1 VRTTYFF
8 RMHTPPSDALL
19 SRFAPLLPVDTTG
32 IVAHQAPDFF
42 ALWEAL
48 EKEAGHQCDV
58 PFWAAVWPGARL
70 LARYILHNSGL
81 VAGKSVLDLGAGGAV
96 VAIAAARSGAK
107 HVVANDTDPIARAVA
122 VKNSCEN
129 NESFTIDDHN
139 FLTADD
145 TPAFDIVFLA
155 DMFYE
160 ESTVAPLL
168 LLLRR
173 MSAAGAQV
181 FIADGNRPFTP
192 KSCLEPVTTGE
203 VTVDFD
209 LEGCG
214 QRTVTL
220 YRFVAADGKY
230 G

>member
-1 VRTTYFF
+1 
-8 RMHTPPSDALL
+8 MHALPSEALL

-42 ALWEAL
+42 ALWEAM
-48 EKEAGHQCDV
+48 EKEAGHTCDV

-81 VAGKSVLDLGAGGAV
+81 VAGKSVLDLGAGGGV

-107 HVVANDTDPIARAVA
+107 QVVANDVDPSARVVA
-122 VKNSCEN
+122 DKNSAEN
-129 NESFTIDDHN
+129 NVICTVDDRN
-139 FLTADD
+139 LLTADD
-145 TPAFDIVFLA
+145 MPPFDIVFLA

-173 MSAAGAQV
+173 MSAAGARV

-203 VTVDFD
+203 VKVDFD
-209 LEGCG
+209 LEGCR

-220 YRFVAADGKY
+220 YRFVGADGNTDDAL
-230 G
+230 